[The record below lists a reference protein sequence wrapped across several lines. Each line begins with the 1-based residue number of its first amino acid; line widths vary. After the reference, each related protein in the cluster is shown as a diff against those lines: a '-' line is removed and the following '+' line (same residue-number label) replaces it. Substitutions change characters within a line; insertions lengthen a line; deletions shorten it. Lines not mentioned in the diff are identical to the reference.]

1 LLKIKKTSFKQKKER
16 RKLLAFS
23 NHLSLLEVGV
33 LYGQKF
39 LKSTAKT
46 RLKNVFLSL
55 IFKCKPILFTKL
67 TFSFILEAMPAIKQ
81 AIVMTLTVVFAYI
94 FLQTPELSGY
104 SLQFFALLCL
114 AYWWLQKK
122 QGKHF
127 FYLFNEQ
134 GSSNILVLNLAFLI
148 LIGNTQGLASA
159 FFVLTFIQLFFVALA
174 LENRLAILLSLELFL
189 FYLGLALNRYGLI
202 LSGKISMTELNN
214 LIAIPLVTTFY
225 LFGKVQYQRSH
236 YHSLLLDS
244 EKQEKLK
251 AQADDQAVAVFINNL
266 VDRRLPMLE
275 YLLTFP
281 QKNMVMIH
289 AEMQSLKEDLN
300 NLMRKIDHETA
311 ESQPTTQEEILIEE
325 EAEILIKAIN
335 DEI

>member
-1 LLKIKKTSFKQKKER
+1 M
-16 RKLLAFS
+16 
-23 NHLSLLEVGV
+23 GV

-46 RLKNVFLSL
+46 RLKFVFFTYV
-55 IFKCKPILFTKL
+55 FKYKFVLFTKP

-81 AIVMTLTVVFAYI
+81 AIVMTLTVVFAYV
-94 FLQTPELSGY
+94 FLQTPELSVY
-104 SLQFFALLCL
+104 SLQFFAVLCL

-134 GSSNILVLNLAFLI
+134 GSSNVLVLNLAFLI

-159 FFVLTFIQLFFVALA
+159 FFALSFIQLFFVTLA

-202 LSGKISMTELNN
+202 LSNNISMTELNN
-214 LIAIPLVTTFY
+214 LIAIPLVTIFY
-225 LFGKVQYQRSH
+225 LFGKVQYQRLH

-244 EKQEKLK
+244 EKQEKIQ
-251 AQADDQAVAVFINNL
+251 AQADDQAVSIFINNL
-266 VDRRLPMLE
+266 LDKRLPMLE

-281 QKNMVMIH
+281 QKNMVMIQ
-289 AEMQSLKEDLN
+289 AEMQSLKKDLN
-300 NLMRKIDHETA
+300 SLMKEINHKTVKN
-311 ESQPTTQEEILIEE
+311 ESAIQEKILIEE
-325 EAEILIKAIN
+325 EAEVLIKAID